1 MKKNLFY
8 LCVLLCSVGLTTG
21 CIEKDS
27 KSESESGSDVTG
39 SWLYEGYYVQEVK
52 CKDSSVA
59 KELKTALNKSG
70 DFADTMDEIFGG
82 GVKFTKDGTVI
93 LDGDEFDYSLKNGK
107 FTIYDEDDDPWSLG
121 TIEVSD
127 DELIWEVDILNFV
140 TFTNADEYGLTA
152 VITEITFSRK

>member
-8 LCVLLCSVGLTTG
+8 LCVLLCSVALTTG
-21 CIEKDS
+21 CDKDES
-27 KSESESGSDVTG
+27 KSESGSDVTG
-39 SWLYEGYYVQEVK
+39 TWLYEGYNIQEVK

-59 KELKTALNKSG
+59 KELKSALNKSG
-70 DFADTMDEIFGG
+70 DFADIMDEMFGG

-93 LDGDEFDYSLKNGK
+93 LDGDEYEYSLKNSK
-107 FTIYDEDDDPWSLG
+107 FIMYDEDGDSWPLG

-127 DELIWEVDILNFV
+127 DELIWEVDMLNFI
-140 TFTNADEYGLTA
+140 TFTDADEYGLTA